1 MATFDTIKP
10 ELKAY
15 LLKHRLPD
23 IFEVIF
29 LPYLIRAIPCE
40 NFFHKIQK
48 TLLSRVCSF
57 QESNPHSPSLQCI
70 FTGLA
75 ASRPDDPNQFILTK
89 LREYQAGKHFDL
101 EWDSFVNKQ
110 NLPAERV
117 FKKSFIENFFTL
129 DDLAKMV
136 RYPALLAF
144 SGNSVL

>member
-23 IFEVIF
+23 IFEVMS
-29 LPYLIRAIPCE
+29 
-40 NFFHKIQK
+40 
-48 TLLSRVCSF
+48 T
-57 QESNPHSPSLQCI
+57 CI

-75 ASRPDDPNQFILTK
+75 ASRPEDPNQFILSR

-110 NLPAERV
+110 NLPTERV

-129 DDLAKMV
+129 EDLAKMV
-136 RYPALLAF
+136 I
-144 SGNSVL
+144 S